1 MRSFA
6 FFATRPQKLRFEP
19 RRVRKRIGLRVR
31 PNRKRGTEAPR
42 PNGLSSAHSSGWT
55 GGAADVVGVGGAAAG
70 ASVWLRGAGGMSL
83 TCQLGSATA
92 ALCACWV
99 ALDCLEPRERE
110 VNGLAALITLQSRL
124 LTDTVENVA
133 DNRALVTFQGDVGA
147 NCPEFPC
154 KRARMR
160 E

>member
-1 MRSFA
+1 M
-6 FFATRPQKLRFEP
+6 
-19 RRVRKRIGLRVR
+19 RIGLRIR

-42 PNGLSSAHSSGWT
+42 PNGLSSAHSSCWT
-55 GGAADVVGVGGAAAG
+55 GGRATDVAGVDGAAAG

>member
-1 MRSFA
+1 
-6 FFATRPQKLRFEP
+6 
-19 RRVRKRIGLRVR
+19 
-31 PNRKRGTEAPR
+31 
-42 PNGLSSAHSSGWT
+42 
-55 GGAADVVGVGGAAAG
+55 
-70 ASVWLRGAGGMSL
+70 MSL
-83 TCQLGSATA
+83 TCELGSATA

-154 KRARMR
+154 KRVRMR